1 MTEPIKVELTVPSIS
16 DYVGVARLTASGVAN
31 RMKFTHEDIED
42 IKIAVSEACTN
53 AVQYAY
59 GDNIGKVNLTFSI
72 YDTYLEIQVRDQG
85 LGFNIETKKDPNAAS
100 DPEKIGLGLGIVF
113 MKSLMDTVDYQSS
126 EGNGTVVTMTK
137 KVPVARASL

>member
-1 MTEPIKVELTVPSIS
+1 MTEPINVELSVPSLS

-59 GDNIGKVNLTFSI
+59 GDNIGNITLTFSI
-72 YDTYLEIQVRDQG
+72 FETHLEIKVSDQG
-85 LGFNIETKKDPNAAS
+85 LGFNIEDKPDSAS

-126 EGNGTVVTMTK
+126 EGKGTVVTMTK
-137 KVPVARASL
+137 KVPPARTSL